1 MHQGVAVAAA
11 FEDAG
16 FDAIGAV
23 GDFAVR
29 EMFEKLAAR
38 GGGLCVARGG
48 IGPVGPRG
56 HDVVA
61 RAGEADLAGL

>member
-16 FDAIGAV
+16 FDAAGAV

-29 EMFEKLAAR
+29 EMFEKLPAR
-38 GGGLCVARGG
+38 GGDLCV
-48 IGPVGPRG
+48 I
-56 HDVVA
+56 
-61 RAGEADLAGL
+61 